1 MAYVKTN
8 WIEMSMLEADKI
20 TALNN
25 METQYDE
32 ITSYATAISHDSRYY
47 NETYCD
53 ANFFKAS
60 NDGDGS
66 GLIATLFEGMT
77 YDQVVEYITLSSI
90 PGGCILI
97 WAGTE
102 TEIPLGFKLCN
113 GANSTPNLLNKYPIV
128 AGNSYSQGSVNGN
141 NSVTPSATITIA
153 GHQLTGAELPP
164 HTHRI
169 YDHYFSG
176 GTGATGGL
184 SGNVAQEGVNRTTV
198 AEPAATEH
206 THGASFA
213 PDAIDIRPLSM
224 ALCYIMKTL

>member
-32 ITSYATAISHDSRYY
+32 ITSYATAINHDSRYY
-47 NETYCD
+47 NETYCN

-113 GANSTPNLLNKYPIV
+113 GANSTPNILNKYPIV
-128 AGNSYSQGSVNGN
+128 AGNSYSQGSTGGSNTALPEGL
-141 NSVTPSATITIA
+141 ITIA
-153 GHQLTGAELPP
+153 GHLLVGAELPEHHH
-164 HTHRI
+164 HT
-169 YDHYFSG
+169 YDHYHSG
-176 GTGATGGL
+176 GTGVATGGVTGY
-184 SGNVAQEGVNRTTV
+184 SESVSYPTTI
-198 AEPAATEH
+198 AADSSEH
-206 THGASFA
+206 DHNATFTGTNM
-213 PDAIDIRPLSM
+213 DIRPLSM